1 MTHDAIRDHCL
12 SLPHVTEVVRWGGH
26 LLLKVG
32 GKMFVILD
40 LDGFSCSFRCTPD
53 AYAELTEMQD
63 IVPAGHNLW
72 KHQWVTLETLSAL
85 PEREFRE
92 LLSESYHIVRATL
105 PKKVRADLDARDARS
120 AAKSARR
127 AGKIARG

>member
-26 LLLKVG
+26 LLFKVG

-40 LDGFSCSFRCTPD
+40 LDGFGCALKCTPD
-53 AYAELTEMQD
+53 KYADLVEMPD
-63 IVPAGHNLW
+63 IEPTDHNLW
-72 KHQWVTLETLSAL
+72 KHQWVSAQLTAL

-92 LLSESYHIVRATL
+92 LLTDSYRLVRASL
-105 PKKVRADLDARDARS
+105 PKKVRADLDARDVRKARKTRHRS
-120 AAKSARR
+120 SR
-127 AGKIARG
+127 